1 MKTLLAVALFALG
14 LNALAAESLNLRL
27 DIYRFEG
34 EAGLLKDKSPEAQL
48 ALLGDRE
55 PSITQSIAIQP
66 DGTARSSVRI
76 GVFTLKIDAKINPAK
91 EGAYRIVSDFALV
104 EQIQIGSDTIPST
117 MAFHT
122 GVSVRL
128 GQRQVA
134 GSFMGGVDEGTST
147 YQVLVLSLSKQFE

>member
-55 PSITQSIAIQP
+55 P
-66 DGTARSSVRI
+66 
-76 GVFTLKIDAKINPAK
+76 
-91 EGAYRIVSDFALV
+91 
-104 EQIQIGSDTIPST
+104 
-117 MAFHT
+117 
-122 GVSVRL
+122 
-128 GQRQVA
+128 
-134 GSFMGGVDEGTST
+134 
-147 YQVLVLSLSKQFE
+147 